1 MEPYK
6 YLIYNPLKGGEFEE
20 TMKKTAMNGVGH
32 KRPTISTLPRF
43 KETKDK
49 YPARSTIA
57 EADFQLTTERS
68 TVYSFSRSKRSASL
82 APSSGANELRF
93 SYNPREAYP
102 NPLDFTRKKVVLS
115 IDFGKCLPRDSKAF
129 KCNIGSTTAEFKE
142 KAQAAQVRCGIPFSK
157 MLPRNSLPTHSLQ
170 VSAPDPHSINKIL
183 EKLSTQKRV
192 LTPNFCYFK
201 SRYKEGQKL
210 PSFMESLNS
219 RLAITTLSFE
229 MLKANGYLAAKDKKP
244 VYSSFGEKKLFNV
257 QRPGTN
263 QVSFNN
269 YMPECLKTQ
278 RTRKK
283 HLVFAANGECFLC
296 ATNACYCLSLI
307 HICRCRRAI

>member
-20 TMKKTAMNGVGH
+20 IMKKTAMSGTGNR
-32 KRPTISTLPRF
+32 RPTISSLPRF
-43 KETKDK
+43 KETKGK
-49 YPARSTIA
+49 YPAHNTAA
-57 EADFQLTTERS
+57 EIDFQLTTERS
-68 TVYSFSRSKRSASL
+68 TVYSFSKSKRSASFVS
-82 APSSGANELRF
+82 SSGANEQRF

-102 NPLDFTRKKVVLS
+102 NPLDFTRKKVVFS
-115 IDFGKCLPRDSKAF
+115 IDFGKILPRDSKAF
-129 KCNIGSTTAEFKE
+129 RCNIGSTTADFKE
-142 KAQAAQVRCGIPFSK
+142 KAQTDQVKSGVLFSK

-170 VSAPDPHSINKIL
+170 VSAPDPRSINRIP

-192 LTPNFCYFK
+192 LTPSFCNFK

-244 VYSSFGEKKLFNV
+244 VYSSFGEKKSFNV

-269 YMPECLKTQ
+269 YMPECLQTQ

-283 HLVFAANGECFLC
+283 HLVLTANGE
-296 ATNACYCLSLI
+296 
-307 HICRCRRAI
+307 